1 MVGPVEFRSV
11 LQMAP
16 VVPVLVIEEVRQA
29 LPLAAALVSGGLPVL
44 EVTLRT
50 PGALTAIR
58 EMSAVDGCIVGAGTV
73 LNAEQAEL
81 AVAAGAKFLVSP
93 GWSPALLDAAER
105 LKVALLPGIATASE
119 AMAVQ
124 ERGIRIAKFFP
135 AEQAG
140 GAPFLKAL
148 ASPLPELSF
157 CPTGGVTARNAAD
170 YLKLSNVICVGGSWV
185 APAALVKAGAWGEIE
200 RLARQSRGSRGEA
213 MGETAAP
220 SRHLMDCV

>member
-1 MVGPVEFRSV
+1 MVGPVEFRSL

-29 LPLAAALVSGGLPVL
+29 RPLATALVSGGLPVL

-50 PGALTAIR
+50 PGALMAIR
-58 EMSAVDGCIVGAGTV
+58 EMSAVEGCIVGAGTV

-105 LKVALLPGIATASE
+105 LNVAILPGVATASE

-157 CPTGGVTARNAAD
+157 CPTGGITVGNAAN

-185 APAALVKAGAWGEIE
+185 APAALVKGGEWGEIE
-200 RLARQSRGSRGEA
+200 RLARQSRGLRGDPKD
-213 MGETAAP
+213 ETAAP
-220 SRHLMDCV
+220 SRHLMDRV